1 MTSTVFRQ
9 DQWKHVP
16 CLYTINDSS
25 YLAKLGE
32 KNPNKHIVLLCLIQ
46 ERGLTC
52 VHKRAVFTGNSPGF
66 AQGAAAGG
74 LGNTHS
80 DLIAAEGA
88 TVISTSFNV
97 QVTVA
102 RSCIYSER
110 T

>member
-1 MTSTVFRQ
+1 M
-9 DQWKHVP
+9 
-16 CLYTINDSS
+16 
-25 YLAKLGE
+25 
-32 KNPNKHIVLLCLIQ
+32 
-46 ERGLTC
+46 
-52 VHKRAVFTGNSPGF
+52 FTGNSPSF
-66 AQGAAAGG
+66 AQRAATGG

-102 RSCIYSER
+102 RSRIYAER